1 MDEPDIKKGHRPRQA
16 GRKADKKKAKNKHE
30 QDLTAKQRNP
40 RAFAI
45 QSVNKAAKAFRRT
58 ADIKTKKQHIPKV
71 DRSPTEPPPI
81 VVAIVGPPKVGK
93 STLLKCLVKNF
104 TKQKLTNINGPVTVV
119 AGKNRRLTLIEC
131 NNDINCM
138 IDVGKVADL
147 ALLMVDAKQGF
158 EMEIFEFFNI
168 CQATGFPRCM
178 GVLNHLDQYKD
189 SKTVRKRKKQLK
201 NRFEIELYKGARL
214 FYLSMLV
221 NGEYLQNEVHNL
233 CRFISVMKMTPLVWR
248 ASHPYVL
255 ADRMEDITNPENIRQ
270 NPKCDRVVSLYG
282 YMRGTNMKSKS
293 VVHIAGCGDYVIKT
307 MTFLPDPCPTP
318 QMEKRRSLNK
328 RERLIY
334 APMSGVGGIVY
345 DKDAVYI
352 DIAKPTQEE
361 EKPTGLVAALMESLK
376 PVDEKVKESQ
386 ISIFK
391 GGPSLSGSDFSR
403 KRHVDKTSDDEEDE
417 DDEEDSGM
425 DTDSTEDNDSAEDE
439 DDEVKSPPRKRK
451 KTDPYDEKDID
462 EIGYE
467 EEDGDAEGMEDDS
480 SDVDDESVD
489 EMEQDEQE
497 DSDNESGMLKWKKN
511 MFERAALKH
520 KNRKNYFKMVY
531 GEDADDKKDEDK
543 EVEED
548 EDLAGLFKV
557 LKKHTKDNSQVDR
570 HEINKLDCNRAE
582 NGESLDLDELKEDIA
597 DSFVTGKWDAS
608 EDAKAR
614 LEEDDELFGDF
625 EDLETGEKF
634 HGTKPSSALDSEDDN
649 EAKEDDNE
657 QEGEEKEENDDEGSD
672 QERPKT
678 KAEMTAQ
685 ERRMA
690 KKKKI
695 KDLFDKEYDNKGDSE
710 FYDTWKS
717 EMDEQS
723 KLNRAEF
730 EELPEEQR
738 VQFEGFRPGM
748 YVRIEFDQM
757 PCELI
762 ENFDP
767 TYPIIIG
774 GMTNV
779 EEKLGYVNVRIK
791 KHRWYKK
798 ILKTR
803 NPLILSLGWRRFQ
816 TIPFYYK
823 LEDNL
828 RRRMLK
834 YTPEHIHCHATFWGP
849 ITPQGTGFLAVE
861 SVSEKTAN
869 FRIAATGVVLELDQ
883 SVEVEKKLK
892 LVGTPLK
899 VFKKSAF
906 IQDMFTSS
914 LEVAKFQGARL
925 QTVSGLRG
933 QVKKSLHT
941 PPGAFRATF
950 EDKIR
955 MSDIVFLKAWVKL
968 DIPKFIMPVTSLLL
982 TPEAKQAWLGMRTIG
997 QLRHERGLAV
1007 PQKADSAYKPI
1018 VRPERERKP
1027 LVIPRH
1033 LKRVLPF
1040 KDLPKDLR
1048 EPQQQ
1053 KRVAVVMEPAEAKVA
1068 NFLKRVKA
1076 LYNFKAVSHHREM
1089 RQRAKEHQKKKVAEE
1104 AVRQE
1109 KLKESKKRLHKILG
1123 EMKKKKEG
1131 KGGNS

>member
-1 MDEPDIKKGHRPRQA
+1 MEEPDIKKSHRPRQA
-16 GRKADKKKAKNKHE
+16 GRKAEKKKAKSKHE
-30 QDLTAKQRNP
+30 QDLSAKQRNP

-45 QSVNKAAKAFRRT
+45 QSVNKAAKAFRRS
-58 ADIKTKKQHIPKV
+58 ADIKTRKQHIPKV

-93 STLLKCLVKNF
+93 STLLKCIVKNF
-104 TKQKLTNINGPVTVV
+104 TKQRLTNIQGPVTVV

-178 GVLNHLDQYKD
+178 GVLNHLDLYKD

-201 NRFEIELYKGARL
+201 NRFEIEIYKGARL

-221 NGEYLQNEVHNL
+221 NGEYLPNEVHNL
-233 CRFISVMKMTPLVWR
+233 CRFISVMKMTPLIWR

-255 ADRMEDITNPENIRQ
+255 ADRMEDITNPESIRQ

-282 YMRGTNMKSKS
+282 YMRGTNMKTKS
-293 VVHIAGCGDYVIKT
+293 MVHIAGCGDYVIKT
-307 MTFLPDPCPTP
+307 MTFLHDPCPTP

-352 DIAKPTQEE
+352 DMAKSTQEE
-361 EKPTGLVAALMESLK
+361 EKPSGLVAVLMESLK

-391 GGPSLSGSDFSR
+391 GGPTLSGSDFTR
-403 KRHVDKTSDDEEDE
+403 KRLGDKDSDDEGEEENED
-417 DDEEDSGM
+417 EDSGM
-425 DTDSTEDNDSAEDE
+425 DTDSSDQEVGDSEKED

-451 KTDPYDEKDID
+451 KTSKDLVGDDEEMMD
-462 EIGYE
+462 EE
-467 EEDGDAEGMEDDS
+467 EEDNFDNDKDVEESDS
-480 SDVDDESVD
+480 
-489 EMEQDEQE
+489 EMSE
-497 DSDNESGMLKWKKN
+497 DSDEESGMLKWKKN
-511 MFERAALKH
+511 MFERAAMKH

-531 GEDADDKKDEDK
+531 GEDAGEKDEKD
-543 EVEED
+543 ENEDED

-557 LKKHTKDNSQVDR
+557 LKKHSGKDK
-570 HEINKLDCNRAE
+570 HEINKLDCNKAKNDE
-582 NGESLDLDELKEDIA
+582 NLDFEELSTEIVDA
-597 DSFVTGKWDAS
+597 FVTGKWNAS

-614 LEEDDELFGDF
+614 LEEDDALFGDF
-625 EDLETGEKF
+625 EDLETGETFEGK
-634 HGTKPSSALDSEDDN
+634 KSSVADSDSEN
-649 EAKEDDNE
+649 
-657 QEGEEKEENDDEGSD
+657 EEKDDDEAEMKADGEENDNEGP
-672 QERPKT
+672 EPEKRKT

-690 KKKKI
+690 KKRKI
-695 KDLFDKEYDNKGDSE
+695 KELFDKEYDNKGDAD
-710 FYDTWKS
+710 FYDSWKQ
-717 EMDEQS
+717 ETEEQA
-723 KLNRAEF
+723 KLNKAEF
-730 EELPEEQR
+730 EDLPEEQR
-738 VQFEGFRPGM
+738 VEFEGFRPGM
-748 YVRIEFDQM
+748 YVRIEFEQM

-762 ENFDP
+762 ESFDP

-798 ILKTR
+798 VLKTR

-816 TIPFYYK
+816 SIPFYYK
-823 LEDNL
+823 LEDNM

-834 YTPEHIHCHATFWGP
+834 YTPEHMHCHASFWGP

-861 SVSEKTAN
+861 SVCDKTAN

-899 VFKKSAF
+899 VFRKSAF
-906 IQDMFTSS
+906 IQNMFSS
-914 LEVAKFQGARL
+914 GLEVAKFQGARL

-933 QVKKSLHT
+933 QVKKSLQS

-982 TPEAKQAWLGMRTIG
+982 SHEAKQAWMGMRTIG
-997 QLRHERGLAV
+997 QLRHEKGLPV
-1007 PQKADSAYKPI
+1007 PQKEDSIYKPI
-1018 VRPERERKP
+1018 VRPEREKKP
-1027 LVIPRH
+1027 FVIPRA
-1033 LKRVLPF
+1033 LKKRLPF

-1048 EPQQQ
+1048 EPQQE
-1053 KRVAVVMEPAEAKVA
+1053 KRVAVIMEPAEAKVA

-1076 LYNFKAVSHHREM
+1076 LYNHKAVSQHRAM
-1089 RQRAKEHQKKKVAEE
+1089 RERAKEHQKKKAAEE

-1109 KLKESKKRLHKILG
+1109 KLKDAKKRLHKILG
-1123 EMKKKKEG
+1123 DMKKKKEG
-1131 KGGNS
+1131 KMGGS

>member
-1 MDEPDIKKGHRPRQA
+1 MEEPDIKKSHRPRQA
-16 GRKADKKKAKNKHE
+16 GRKAEKKKAKSKHE
-30 QDLTAKQRNP
+30 QDLSAKQRNP

-45 QSVNKAAKAFRRT
+45 QSVNKAAKAFRRS
-58 ADIKTKKQHIPKV
+58 ADIKTRKQHIPKV

-93 STLLKCLVKNF
+93 STLLKCIVKNF
-104 TKQKLTNINGPVTVV
+104 TKQRLTNIQGPVTVV

-178 GVLNHLDQYKD
+178 GVLNHLDMYKD

-201 NRFEIELYKGARL
+201 NRFEIEIYKGARL

-221 NGEYLQNEVHNL
+221 NGEYLPNEVHNL
-233 CRFISVMKMTPLVWR
+233 CRFISVMKMTPLIWR
-248 ASHPYVL
+248 ASHPFVL
-255 ADRMEDITNPENIRQ
+255 ADRMEDITNPESIRQ

-282 YMRGTNMKSKS
+282 YMRGTNMKTKS
-293 VVHIAGCGDYVIKT
+293 MVHIAGCGDYVIKT
-307 MTFLPDPCPTP
+307 MTFLHDPCPTP

-352 DIAKPTQEE
+352 DMAKSTQEE
-361 EKPTGLVAALMESLK
+361 EKPSGLVAVLMESLK

-391 GGPSLSGSDFSR
+391 GGPTLSGSDFTR
-403 KRHVDKTSDDEEDE
+403 KRLGDKDSDDEGEEENED
-417 DDEEDSGM
+417 EDSGM
-425 DTDSTEDNDSAEDE
+425 DTDSSDQEVGDSEEEDY
-439 DDEVKSPPRKRK
+439 DEVKSPPRKRK
-451 KTDPYDEKDID
+451 KTSEDLVGDDEEMMD
-462 EIGYE
+462 E
-467 EEDGDAEGMEDDS
+467 EEDNFDNDKDVEESDS
-480 SDVDDESVD
+480 
-489 EMEQDEQE
+489 EMSE
-497 DSDNESGMLKWKKN
+497 DSDEESGMLKWKNN
-511 MFERAALKH
+511 MFERAAMKH

-531 GEDADDKKDEDK
+531 GEDAGEKDEKDK
-543 EVEED
+543 NEDED

-557 LKKHTKDNSQVDR
+557 LKKHSGKDK
-570 HEINKLDCNRAE
+570 HEINKLDCNKAE
-582 NGESLDLDELKEDIA
+582 NDENLDFEELSTEIVDA
-597 DSFVTGKWDAS
+597 FVTGKWNAS
-608 EDAKAR
+608 EDAMAR
-614 LEEDDELFGDF
+614 LEEDDALFGDF
-625 EDLETGEKF
+625 EDLETGETFEGK
-634 HGTKPSSALDSEDDN
+634 KSSVADSDSEN
-649 EAKEDDNE
+649 
-657 QEGEEKEENDDEGSD
+657 EEKDDDEAEMKADGEENDNEGS
-672 QERPKT
+672 EPEKRKT

-690 KKKKI
+690 KKRKI
-695 KDLFDKEYDNKGDSE
+695 KELFDKEYDNKGDAD
-710 FYDTWKS
+710 FYDNWKQ
-717 EMDEQS
+717 ETEEQA
-723 KLNRAEF
+723 KLNKAEF
-730 EELPEEQR
+730 EDLPEEQR
-738 VQFEGFRPGM
+738 VEFEGFRPGM
-748 YVRIEFDQM
+748 YVRIEFEQM

-762 ENFDP
+762 ESFDP

-798 ILKTR
+798 VLKTR

-816 TIPFYYK
+816 SIPFYYK
-823 LEDNL
+823 LEDNM

-834 YTPEHIHCHATFWGP
+834 YTPEHMHCHASFWGP

-861 SVSEKTAN
+861 SVCDKTAN

-899 VFKKSAF
+899 VFRKSAF
-906 IQDMFTSS
+906 IQNMFSS
-914 LEVAKFQGARL
+914 GLEVAKFQGARL

-933 QVKKSLHT
+933 QVKKALQS

-955 MSDIVFLKAWVKL
+955 MSDIVFLK
-968 DIPKFIMPVTSLLL
+968 DPGSN
-982 TPEAKQAWLGMRTIG
+982 
-997 QLRHERGLAV
+997 
-1007 PQKADSAYKPI
+1007 
-1018 VRPERERKP
+1018 
-1027 LVIPRH
+1027 
-1033 LKRVLPF
+1033 
-1040 KDLPKDLR
+1040 LPKDLR
-1048 EPQQQ
+1048 EPQQE
-1053 KRVAVVMEPAEAKVA
+1053 KRVAVIMEPAEAKVA

-1076 LYNFKAVSHHREM
+1076 LYNHKAVSQHRAM
-1089 RQRAKEHQKKKVAEE
+1089 RERAKEHQKKKAAEE

-1109 KLKESKKRLHKILG
+1109 KLKDAKKRLHKILG
-1123 EMKKKKEG
+1123 DMKKKKEV
-1131 KGGNS
+1131 KMGGS